1 MDMATMM
8 AMMERMGMGSIG
20 AMMGMDGGGGIG
32 IAPASD
38 HSTPEELV
46 ALVLRPHGGGMPM
59 GKAGDF
65 LSRVGMSALRQCHA
79 DQWDVIGG
87 FGALAELAG
96 CNERRNKEVMDAMVA
111 REDAV
116 PTLMKWQ
123 TSCTGFGSSTRAFWT
138 TTRSAYQRGH
148 PCTRAR
154 S

>member
-65 LSRVGMSALRQCHA
+65 LTRVGMDALRQCHA

-96 CNERRNKEVMDAMVA
+96 CNERRA
-111 REDAV
+111 
-116 PTLMKWQ
+116 P
-123 TSCTGFGSSTRAFWT
+123 
-138 TTRSAYQRGH
+138 
-148 PCTRAR
+148 
-154 S
+154 